1 MLSLGLVLELKP
13 TKVVFK
19 QDDYE
24 LYENFTCLY
33 HAYEPYH
40 IWFTIE
46 PESVKDDDPLAL
58 MDVRLPYNT
67 EEYRNGEK
75 HFITL
80 RLINGHRTVTCRV
93 FDEKNM
99 EVAQM
104 VSQII
109 YIGGGRR
116 ARESQV
122 AVIYIY
128 VGFIH
133 NSCVFIICSGLLFCF
148 SVFWTTYGHLHL
160 LHMHIS
166 FEDWRYSFHSLIEY
180 YDHSRGM

>member
-13 TKVVFK
+13 TKVIFRR
-19 QDDYE
+19 DDHE
-24 LYENFTCLY
+24 LYENFTCMY
-33 HAYEPYH
+33 HAYEPYR
-40 IWFTIE
+40 ILFTME
-46 PESVKDDDPLAL
+46 PEMVKNDDPFAL
-58 MDVRLPYNT
+58 RDIRLPYNT

-109 YIGGGRR
+109 YIGGDRR
-116 ARESQV
+116 ARESHV
-122 AVIYIY
+122 AVI
-128 VGFIH
+128 H
-133 NSCVFIICSGLLFCF
+133 ICMWGLSVAVVYSLPVVWFCF
-148 SVFWTTYGHLHL
+148 A
-160 LHMHIS
+160 
-166 FEDWRYSFHSLIEY
+166 SLF
-180 YDHSRGM
+180 